1 MNILIL
7 TDSFPPEIKSSANL
21 LFELSE
27 DLAESGHRVTVV
39 TGFPKHYVN
48 NIDQRYK
55 GRLFLNERMNKVK
68 IIRLLSISFIRHI
81 PVIRGLDQFLLSV
94 MFFLGGIN
102 SGKPDV
108 ILTYSP
114 PLPLG
119 ISAYLLGKL
128 KKAPFIFNVQDIF
141 PQSVIDLGLLK
152 SKILIRISELM
163 EKFIYKKASYITVHS
178 EGNRGNI
185 ISKNIDSKK
194 VIVIHNWVDTDLIK
208 PTKNQNNSFATKKNL
223 RNKFVVSFAGVMGF
237 AQDLDIV
244 IRCAELLKSYKNILF
259 LLIGDGIKKNGLIKK
274 VNDLQLNN
282 VRFLPLQSKE
292 VYPLILDASDI
303 CLVTLN
309 KSVMTPVVPSKLLSI
324 MASGRPVLASM
335 NLNGDA
341 PKIIETAKCGY
352 CVETDDV
359 ECFSKAILQLYNNP
373 KLRDEFGMNGRKYVE
388 KHFSRKTCVEEY
400 KKLMMKACGKR
411 GEIKK

>member
-1 MNILIL
+1 M
-7 TDSFPPEIKSSANL
+7 
-21 LFELSE
+21 
-27 DLAESGHRVTVV
+27 
-39 TGFPKHYVN
+39 
-48 NIDQRYK
+48 
-55 GRLFLNERMNKVK
+55 GRLFLCEMMNKVK
-68 IIRLLSISFIRHI
+68 VIRLLSISFVRHI

-94 MFFLGGIN
+94 MFFLGGIS
-102 SGKPDV
+102 SGKQDV

-152 SKILIRISELM
+152 SKLLIKISELM
-163 EKFIYKKASYITVHS
+163 EKFIYKKACYITVHS
-178 EGNRGNI
+178 EGNRENI
-185 ISKNIDSKK
+185 ISKNINPDK
-194 VIVIHNWVDTDLIK
+194 VVTIPNWVDTDFIK
-208 PTKNQNNSFATKKNL
+208 PTKNRNNSFRTKNNLKN
-223 RNKFVVSFAGVMGF
+223 RFVVSFAGVMGF
-237 AQDLDIV
+237 AQDLDI
-244 IRCAELLKSYKNILF
+244 IIQCAELLKSYKNILF

-324 MASGRPVLASM
+324 MASGRPVVASM

-341 PKIIETAKCGY
+341 PKIIENAKCGY
-352 CVETDDV
+352 CVKADDTKG
-359 ECFSKAILQLYNNP
+359 FSEAILKLYNTP
-373 KLRDEFGMNGRKYVE
+373 KLRDEFGINGRKYVVE
-388 KHFSRKTCVEEY
+388 HFSRKVCIEKYEKLFLRTCEGRDQNG
-400 KKLMMKACGKR
+400 L
-411 GEIKK
+411 IF

>member
-1 MNILIL
+1 MNILIV

-27 DLAESGHRVTVV
+27 DLVESGHKVTVV

-55 GRLFLNERMNKVK
+55 GRLFLCERMNKVK
-68 IIRLLSISFIRHI
+68 VIRLLSISFIRHI

-94 MFFLGGIN
+94 MFFLGGFN

-152 SKILIRISELM
+152 SKVLIKISEAM
-163 EKFIYKKASYITVHS
+163 EKFIYKKARYITVHS
-178 EGNRGNI
+178 EGNRENI
-185 ISKNIDSKK
+185 ISKNIDPKK

-208 PTKNQNNSFATKKNL
+208 PIKNQNNSFRTKNNL
-223 RNKFVVSFAGVMGF
+223 KDRFVVSFAGVMGF
-237 AQDLDIV
+237 AQGLDIV
-244 IRCAELLKSYKNILF
+244 INCAELLKSYKDILF
-259 LLIGDGIKKNGLIKK
+259 LLIGDGVKKEGLMKK
-274 VNDLQLNN
+274 TKDMQLNN
-282 VRFLPLQSKE
+282 IKFFPPQPKE
-292 VYPLILDASDI
+292 IYPSILYASNI
-303 CLVTLN
+303 CLVTLD
-309 KSVMTPVVPSKLLSI
+309 KSVKTPVVPAKLLNI
-324 MASGRPVLASM
+324 IASGCPVVTSM
-335 NLNGDA
+335 NLKGDA
-341 PKIIETAKCGY
+341 PKIVRDAKCGY
-352 CVETDDV
+352 CVD
-359 ECFSKAILQLYNNP
+359 
-373 KLRDEFGMNGRKYVE
+373 
-388 KHFSRKTCVEEY
+388 
-400 KKLMMKACGKR
+400 
-411 GEIKK
+411 